1 MSFQLVEKMLSGDRR
16 ALARLLTLVEAEP
29 HKLPSVMSAIHGHG
43 GKSYCVGVTGPP
55 GAGKSTIVH
64 GLVRIMR
71 GQGVTVGILAVDPT
85 SPFSGGAVLGDRV
98 RMQQHYL
105 DPGVFIRSFATRN
118 AHGGLS
124 QVAGASVKLLDAFGK
139 DMIIVETVGVGQT
152 ELDITTV
159 ADSVVVTLV
168 PEAGDG
174 IQTMKA
180 GLMEIGDIF
189 VVNKADR
196 PGAPRLMA
204 AIKAALALDGSSS
217 AWRPP
222 VLLTQAH
229 NGDGVQ
235 TVHEKISEHRDA
247 MKDTPGLERRYR
259 ERRKSEFAQTLS
271 EAMEAR
277 IIRLMMRDGPLRAIA
292 ERVESGELDPYSAAA
307 LAMDEGLPMSQSTE
321 ALGEGR

>member
-1 MSFQLVEKMLSGDRR
+1 MLSGNRR
-16 ALARLLTLVEAEP
+16 ALARLFTLVEEDP
-29 HKLPSVMSAIHGHG
+29 HRLPAIMSAIHGHG

-55 GAGKSTIVH
+55 GAGKSTIVDC
-64 GLVRIMR
+64 LVHIMR
-71 GQGVTVGILAVDPT
+71 GQGASVGILAVDPS

-124 QVAGASVKLLDAFGK
+124 QVAGVSVKLLDAFGK
-139 DMIIVETVGVGQT
+139 DIIIVETVGVGQT

-159 ADSVVVTLV
+159 ADSVVVTFV

-189 VVNKADR
+189 VVNKAGR
-196 PGAPRLMA
+196 PGASRLVA
-204 AIKAALALDGSSS
+204 AIKATLALDGSSPT
-217 AWRPP
+217 WRPP

-229 NGDGVQ
+229 KGDGIQ
-235 TVHEKISEHRDA
+235 AVHEKIFEHRDA
-247 MKDTPGLERRYR
+247 MADTPELERRHR
-259 ERRKSEFAQTLS
+259 ERRKAAFAQTLG
-271 EAMEAR
+271 EAVQAR
-277 IIRLMMRDGPLRAIA
+277 ITGLILREGPLKVLA
-292 ERVESGELDPYSAAA
+292 ERVENGELDPYSAAA
-307 LAMDEGLPMSQSTE
+307 LALDEGLLPSES
-321 ALGEGR
+321 AEGR